1 MSWSIGLA
9 MAELYF
15 SLIVTPGKQALFF
28 LLVAFILTFLFI
40 RFSVRMI
47 RAGVSWWPG
56 NITSGDVH
64 VHHVVFGTV
73 LMFVA
78 GVLAFAPA
86 GWESPWWEI
95 LGALFGV
102 GAALVL
108 DEFALILH
116 LDDVYWSEQGRKSVD
131 AVVLAAAVI
140 ALLMLGA
147 LPFGIDAADTTPD
160 GRWGLMITIVLGGV
174 LVGVALLK
182 GRIWLGVLGLLV
194 PLLALIGAFAPGQ
207 TAIAVGALA
216 VPGGLAEDRPG
227 YPPRAPARRALGA
240 AQASGVRRRGRSTER
255 PSRRGG
261 ACIRAG
267 TAPRQHPHREMISIG
282 RPRRDPRGYAAPRAR
297 GQGLD
302 RSSRQG
308 ARAPERLTGSSTG
321 MTFRRR

>member
-1 MSWSIGLA
+1 MPLEATVID
-9 MAELYF
+9 LYF
-15 SLIVTPGKQALFF
+15 ALIVVPGKQALFF

-47 RAGVSWWPG
+47 RAEVSWWPG

-116 LDDVYWSEQGRKSVD
+116 LDDVYWAEEGRKSVD

-140 ALLMLGA
+140 GLLLLGT
-147 LPFGIDAADTTPD
+147 LPFGVDTV
-160 GRWGLMITIVLGGV
+160 GVSSGGVWGLIISIVISGV

-194 PLLALIGAFAPGQ
+194 PVVALIGALRLAKPQSPWARWRYTAESRKIIRSRARARRHDARWERLKHIIFD
-207 TAIAVGALA
+207 AIA
-216 VPGGLAEDRPG
+216 
-227 YPPRAPARRALGA
+227 
-240 AQASGVRRRGRSTER
+240 
-255 PSRRGG
+255 
-261 ACIRAG
+261 
-267 TAPRQHPHREMISIG
+267 G
-282 RPRRDPRGYAAPRAR
+282 RPNVVEPPDDRMLPKDSAR
-297 GQGLD
+297 T
-302 RSSRQG
+302 
-308 ARAPERLTGSSTG
+308 E
-321 MTFRRR
+321 

>member
-1 MSWSIGLA
+1 MVD
-9 MAELYF
+9 LYV
-15 SLIVTPGKQALFF
+15 SLIVVPGKQALFF

-47 RAGVSWWPG
+47 RAEVSWWPG
-56 NITSGDVH
+56 NISSGDVH

-102 GAALVL
+102 CAALVL

-140 ALLMLGA
+140 GLLVLGT
-147 LPFGIDAADTTPD
+147 LPFGVDTVDARST
-160 GRWGLMITIVLGGV
+160 GVWGVIVTIAVSGL
-174 LVGVALLK
+174 LVVVTLLK

-194 PLLALIGAFAPGQ
+194 PLIAVIGALRLAKPHSPWARWRYPAGSRKIVRAKARARRHDARWERLKHRVFD
-207 TAIAVGALA
+207 AIAGRPNATE
-216 VPGGLAEDRPG
+216 PPHDRMLPKDN
-227 YPPRAPARRALGA
+227 AH
-240 AQASGVRRRGRSTER
+240 TER
-255 PSRRGG
+255 
-261 ACIRAG
+261 
-267 TAPRQHPHREMISIG
+267 
-282 RPRRDPRGYAAPRAR
+282 
-297 GQGLD
+297 
-302 RSSRQG
+302 
-308 ARAPERLTGSSTG
+308 
-321 MTFRRR
+321 

>member
-1 MSWSIGLA
+1 MRATLTAAPYGRTPWSIGVT
-9 MAELYF
+9 MADLYL

-140 ALLMLGA
+140 ALLMVGA
-147 LPFGIDAADTTPD
+147 LPFGIDTADTTPN

-194 PLLALIGAFAPGQ
+194 PLLALIGALRLAKPQSPWARWRYPTGSRKNVRA
-207 TAIAVGALA
+207 TA
-216 VPGGLAEDRPG
+216 R
-227 YPPRAPARRALGA
+227 ARRHDARWERLKHRVFDAVAGRPSVRADVEEGA
-240 AQASGVRRRGRSTER
+240 SDRVLPEDNARTER
-255 PSRRGG
+255 
-261 ACIRAG
+261 
-267 TAPRQHPHREMISIG
+267 
-282 RPRRDPRGYAAPRAR
+282 
-297 GQGLD
+297 
-302 RSSRQG
+302 
-308 ARAPERLTGSSTG
+308 
-321 MTFRRR
+321 